1 VNIAVQT
8 VAIIKPLEDRNSS
21 CHGRRGDFRSIAST
35 SFIIFRVQGR
45 MLLLAELKARFLIQE
60 EIEILSVEQ
69 YVPDRVTRWQ

>member
-1 VNIAVQT
+1 
-8 VAIIKPLEDRNSS
+8 
-21 CHGRRGDFRSIAST
+21 
-35 SFIIFRVQGR
+35 